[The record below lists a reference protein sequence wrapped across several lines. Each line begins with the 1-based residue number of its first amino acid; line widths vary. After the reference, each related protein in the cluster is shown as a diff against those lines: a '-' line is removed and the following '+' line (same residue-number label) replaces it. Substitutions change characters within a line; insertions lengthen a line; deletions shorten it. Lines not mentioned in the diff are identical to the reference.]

1 VAKGLLVMQNSTQ
14 DNLKHESTD
23 FESEISLYD
32 VATFLIE
39 SWKKL
44 GLAALLGLILGLGAW
59 FFLGNY
65 QAELILHNN
74 TSSSALAD
82 APNTYTL
89 DLVSW
94 RTIQKSLPNLADQIT
109 EEGKAPDE
117 KVSLYK
123 QMSQVSWWEKNVIP
137 SFAITK
143 ADTKDLA
150 AISKDF
156 DGAST
161 TILSLTVKSTG
172 RSREDALDNVR
183 AASQFLLQGG
193 AYFQIKTLI
202 NGLESETIGTVADI
216 QSKITDTQ
224 IELGYLKERAK
235 SLEELRKRFPG
246 SSGVTQQV
254 IDPKESSAK
263 YLPLSTQLIAVNTD
277 INFANENLARY
288 SDRLEQIG
296 LMKTFLDDAIPLV
309 NQNSNGIALARSLLE
324 VQDKIRS
331 KLDSGDVKGRQSMDG
346 LRSQLLAIEARFTKG
361 LEANTAPNAQKQG
374 LIKSAAGGFFGF
386 GFLML
391 LYLLARRIWNT
402 IRISS
407 AVV

>member
-1 VAKGLLVMQNSTQ
+1 MAQNNTQ

-32 VATFLIE
+32 VAIFLTE
-39 SWKKL
+39 SWKRL
-44 GLAALLGLILGLGAW
+44 GLAALLGLVLGLGGW
-59 FFLGNY
+59 FFLGDY

-82 APNTYTL
+82 GPNTYAL

-109 EEGKAPDE
+109 EEGKAPDG
-117 KVSLYK
+117 KVTLYK
-123 QMSQVSWWEKNVIP
+123 QMSEMSWWEKNVIP

-161 TILSLTVKSTG
+161 TILSLTIKANG
-172 RSREDALDNVR
+172 KSREDAIDNVR
-183 AASQFLLQGG
+183 AESQFLLRGG
-193 AYFQIKTLI
+193 AYLQIKTLI

-277 INFANENLARY
+277 INLANENLVRY
-288 SDRLEQIG
+288 SDRLEQIS
-296 LMKTFLDDAIPLV
+296 LMKTFLGEATPLV
-309 NQNSNGIALARSLLE
+309 SQNPDGITLSRSLLE
-324 VQDKIRS
+324 VQDKLRS
-331 KLDSGDVKGRQSMDG
+331 KLDSGDIKGRQSMDG
-346 LRSQLLAIEARFTKG
+346 LRSQLLAIETRFTKG
-361 LEANTAPNAQKQG
+361 LEANTAPNAQKRG
-374 LIKSAAGGFFGF
+374 LIKSAAGGFFAC

-391 LYLLARRIWNT
+391 LYLLARRSWNA

-407 AVV
+407 PVI